1 MVMTARSL
9 STLVVLT
16 LAALPRLASAQK
28 LDKDDRAFLDGV
40 RPILLADEDKTYKS
54 LKEKSDR
61 LEFQQIFWAR
71 RDLDLQTPGNEYK
84 VEYER
89 ARAEADRLY
98 RVPTMPGSQT
108 DCGRVFILLGK
119 PDEVQQE
126 GGGQPGLRAPEIWTY
141 RDRPGRSFTGGKA
154 AIAFDEECRAPAALV
169 PQMDR
174 VAAQLVVQPTLEYKV
189 KDGRLVKLA
198 DLLPKDTAARALL
211 KQPRQD
217 FPAALQA
224 SYLRIADGG
233 TALLGLV
240 RGESAGLG
248 VSESGGSK
256 SVRLAVVAS
265 AVAEDGKEA
274 GWTEQVVSVPLEAD
288 GSFVAGFK
296 LALRPGKYTVK
307 AGAVEEKGG
316 KGSLAT
322 MPVDVPDL
330 SKVESAADGTASKL
344 ASAGSLIV
352 VRRVEE
358 LPGGASDPNHPLHAF
373 ELGPLRLVPAFGG
386 VAKASEQVEF
396 FYQVYDLKLDAVTGK
411 ADASA
416 VVSVLKDG
424 KTPVAK
430 APPNPIVTEFA
441 GSTVGPI
448 PLATFGPGK
457 YVVQLKITD
466 KLGKS
471 EIVQEAP
478 LEVLP

>member
-1 MVMTARSL
+1 MPARSL
-9 STLVVLT
+9 STLVVLV
-16 LAALPRLASAQK
+16 LAVLPRLASAQK
-28 LDKDDRAFLDGV
+28 LDKDDKAFLDAV
-40 RPILLADEDKTYKS
+40 KPILLADEDKVYKS

-71 RDLDLQTPGNEYK
+71 RDQDLQTPGNEYK
-84 VEYER
+84 NEYER
-89 ARAEADRLY
+89 ARAEADKLY

-126 GGGQPGLRAPEIWTY
+126 GGGQPGLRSPEIWTY

-154 AIAFDEECRAPAALV
+154 AIAFDEECRAPGALM

-198 DLLPKDTAARALL
+198 DLLPKDSAARALL

-224 SYLRIADGG
+224 SYLKIADGG

-248 VSESGGSK
+248 VIDSGGSK
-256 SVRLAVVAS
+256 SLRLAVVAS
-265 AVAEDGKEA
+265 AVGEDGKEA
-274 GWTEQVVSVPLEAD
+274 GWTEQVVTAPVEAD

-296 LALRPGKYTVK
+296 LALRPGKYTLK
-307 AGAVEEKGG
+307 AGAAEEKGG

-330 SKVESAADGTASKL
+330 SKVESGADGTASKL

-358 LPGGASDPNHPLHAF
+358 LPGGTSDPNHPLHAF
-373 ELGPLRLVPAFGG
+373 ELGPLRLIPAFGG
-386 VAKASEQVEF
+386 VAKVSDQVEF
-396 FYQVYDLKLDAVTGK
+396 FYQVYDLKLDAATGK

-416 VVSVLKDG
+416 VVSVLRDG

-430 APPNPIVTEFA
+430 APPNAIVTEFA

-466 KLGKS
+466 KIGKR

-478 LEVLP
+478 LEVQP